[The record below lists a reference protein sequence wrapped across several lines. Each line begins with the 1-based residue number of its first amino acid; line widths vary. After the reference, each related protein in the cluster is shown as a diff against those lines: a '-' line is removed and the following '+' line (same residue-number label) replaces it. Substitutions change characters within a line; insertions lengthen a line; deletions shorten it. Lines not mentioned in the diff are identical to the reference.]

1 MNFTE
6 KINEY
11 IKLNI
16 PDASACVIT
25 YGCQQNESDSEKMKG
40 ILSEMGYKMTDDP
53 VVADFVLYNTCAVR
67 AGAEE
72 RVLSNVGALKASK
85 AKNPGKIIGICGCMS
100 QQKKNADFIMR
111 KFRHVDFVMGTQAI
125 SKLAETVYSVIFDQE
140 RKAMLDEYDGIY
152 ECPFVL
158 RSDKYK
164 ASVSVMYGCNN
175 FCTYCIV
182 PFVRGRER
190 SRLKENIIA
199 EVKELV
205 SSGCKEIT
213 LLGQNVNSYGRGLYE
228 DYDFADLVYDVA
240 NTGIPRLRFMTSHPK
255 DISDRLIDVMAECEN
270 VCESLHLPFQS
281 GSNRILKAMNRVYTR
296 EEYLEKIEKVKNK
309 IPGVALTSDVIIGF
323 PNETEED
330 VKDTISLVEKVRFDS
345 LFTFIYSRRDGTL
358 AAMMEDKV
366 SDEVKHKHFNMLL
379 ERQNIISKEIN
390 DSYVGRELEI
400 LVEGISKNNPEMM
413 TGRTRT
419 NKIINFAPVNA
430 KEGEFINVKVT
441 DSRTWSL
448 YGEEKGKF

>member
-1 MNFTE
+1 MDYTE
-6 KINEY
+6 KVREY
-11 IKLNI
+11 ISLNI
-16 PDASACVIT
+16 PNATACVVT
-25 YGCQQNESDSEKMKG
+25 YGCQQNESDSEKLKG
-40 ILSEMGYKMTDDP
+40 ILSEMGYTMSEDP
-53 VVADFVLYNTCAVR
+53 VTSDFVIYNTCAVR

-72 RVLSNVGALKASK
+72 RVLSNVGALKISK
-85 AKNPGKIIGICGCMS
+85 SKNPDKIIGICGCMS

-111 KFRHVDFVMGTQAI
+111 KFKHVDFVMGTQAI
-125 SKLAETVYSVIFDQE
+125 SKFAETVYSVIFDKE
-140 RKAMLDEYDGIY
+140 RKAMLEEYDGIY
-152 ECPFVL
+152 ECPAIL
-158 RSDKYK
+158 RADKYK

-182 PFVRGRER
+182 PYVRGRER
-190 SRLKENIIA
+190 SRRKEDVIS
-199 EVKELV
+199 EVRELV
-205 SSGCKEIT
+205 SAGCKEIT

-228 DYDFADLVYDVA
+228 DYDFADLCYDVA

-255 DISDRLIDVMAECEN
+255 DISDRLIDVMAECESI
-270 VCESLHLPFQS
+270 CESLHLPFQS

-296 EEYLEKIEKVKNK
+296 EDYLERIEKVKTK
-309 IPGVALTSDVIIGF
+309 IPGIALTSDVIIGF

-379 ERQNIISKEIN
+379 ERQNIISREIN
-390 DSYVGRELEI
+390 ETYVGKEVEI
-400 LVEGISKNNPEMM
+400 LVEGASKNNPEMM

-430 KEGEFINVKVT
+430 KKGELMKVKVT
-441 DSRTWSL
+441 SAQTWSL